1 MRDLNISQQPSTS
14 QVWVACRGRW
24 SLSGIVI
31 GGRVCQVRQI
41 GL

>member
-1 MRDLNISQQPSTS
+1 MAWIINSMTSTS
-14 QVWVACRGRW
+14 QVWVVCRGRW

-31 GGRVCQVRQI
+31 GGRVRQVRQI